1 MTPPTEQLEAECASL
16 LMELGF
22 TKYESYVFVYLLR
35 LGSGTAKDVARLND
49 VPRTRVYDAVET
61 LHEAGLVDVQHS
73 SPQKYTPVST
83 ATAIRKLNL
92 KRENTL
98 TELSELFDQLEPA
111 SPPSEDFA
119 VWTVRGRTAVASR
132 VLEFVEDATDEVVYM
147 TVDDLLSDAHL
158 EALEEAAARGVDIY
172 LAGISG
178 TTQERI
184 QRRIPSATVF
194 ETLWE
199 WSEAGAG
206 SLLIADQHTALV
218 SVLDPAE
225 NGNGGTPTETA
236 IWGTGERNSLVVVL
250 RSIFTWR
257 LDHDEE
263 LSDGG

>member
-1 MTPPTEQLEAECASL
+1 MAPSTEQLEAECASL

-22 TKYESYVFVYLLR
+22 TKYESYVFVHLLR

-61 LHEAGLVDVQHS
+61 LHEAGLVDVQHT
-73 SPQKYTPVST
+73 SPQQYTPVST
-83 ATAIRKLNL
+83 ETAIRKLNL
-92 KRENTL
+92 RRENTL

-111 SPPSEDFA
+111 TPPSEDFA
-119 VWTVRGRTAVASR
+119 VWTVRGPTAVASR
-132 VLEFVEDATDEVVYM
+132 VVEFVEDATDEIVYM
-147 TVDDLLSDAHL
+147 TVDDLLTDTHL
-158 EALEEAAARGVDIY
+158 EVLEDAAARDVDIY
-172 LAGISG
+172 LAGISE

-184 QRRIPSATVF
+184 QERIPSATVF

-206 SLLIADQHTALV
+206 SLLVADRNTALV

-225 NGNGGTPTETA
+225 NGESQTETA
-236 IWGTGERNSLVVVL
+236 IWGAGERNSLVVVL

-257 LDHDEE
+257 IGNDEE
-263 LSDGG
+263 LADTR